1 MELNA
6 TVQEEP
12 AQLKMKVGVKKEHQD
27 DEDGSRMPM
36 KKALFLGRTVGLAVR
51 NAAPTRSH

>member
-1 MELNA
+1 MELNS

-36 KKALFLGRTVGLAVR
+36 KKAL
-51 NAAPTRSH
+51 S